1 MFFTVRYFV
10 SFSVLKSSSFTM
22 ARGSGLLLALL
33 ASSSVVL
40 GASTNFTTN
49 WNPNGY
55 GCVDTK
61 GFLSCYDT
69 QASQGTTCV
78 DNCANTNKEGTTAY
92 QNCVNGVPGYGLPQM
107 WDAGFRVA
115 GVRLVCS
122 TSLDSYI

>member
-1 MFFTVRYFV
+1 
-10 SFSVLKSSSFTM
+10 M

-49 WNPNGY
+49 WNPNGD

-92 QNCVNGVPGYGLPQM
+92 QDCVNGCTGLWLASNVGCWLQSC
-107 WDAGFRVA
+107 WNQVSLLDQFGFLYL
-115 GVRLVCS
+115 GFGW
-122 TSLDSYI
+122 TD